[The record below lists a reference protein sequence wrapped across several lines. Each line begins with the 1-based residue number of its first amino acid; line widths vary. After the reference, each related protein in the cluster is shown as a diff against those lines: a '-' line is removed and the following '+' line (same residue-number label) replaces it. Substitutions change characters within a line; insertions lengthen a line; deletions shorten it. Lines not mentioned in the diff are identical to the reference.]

1 MRDLDLEALYS
12 TVEMN
17 RRSVIIGTPSYTVVI
32 TITLDRDMYG
42 PTSAGGFR
50 SGIVF
55 TYGLTKIEII

>member
-1 MRDLDLEALYS
+1 
-12 TVEMN
+12 MN